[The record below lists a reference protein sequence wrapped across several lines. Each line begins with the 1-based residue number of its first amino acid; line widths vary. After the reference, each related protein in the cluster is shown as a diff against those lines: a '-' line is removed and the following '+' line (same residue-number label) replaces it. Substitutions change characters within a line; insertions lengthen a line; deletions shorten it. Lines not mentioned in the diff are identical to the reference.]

1 MVTGAILL
9 SDFIFT
15 LIIAS
20 LSKILIEE
28 VGEIRIKHTTSK
40 DWNSHKF

>member
-1 MVTGAILL
+1 METGAILL

-15 LIIAS
+15 LIIDS

-28 VGEIRIKHTTSK
+28 VEEIRITHTTSK
-40 DWNSHKF
+40 D